1 MSKYGE
7 NIKKIRSVRG
17 LTQSQLADIIDV
29 SRGVIS
35 SYEEGRAE
43 PKIETIIKTAE
54 VFQVTI
60 DTLLKKNITVNQLSG
75 FAIPD
80 ILTDN
85 KQIATSSGNE
95 EFAKFFPSGL
105 IILEASKVNENIY
118 CTGNDLIFGLKDEA
132 TKNKLF
138 VIELYNESIIG
149 RVTQI
154 TDEFIFLNRSKILIK
169 DIKRTIK
176 VIGIY
181 QPFKTVSPLE
191 NRLMLLEKRLK
202 KIEEAIES
210 DWSDI

>member
-75 FAIPD
+75 FVLPD
-80 ILTDN
+80 ILTNN
-85 KQIATSSGNE
+85 KQRDNLNENE
-95 EFAKFFPSGL
+95 EFAKFFPAGL
-105 IILEASKVNENIY
+105 LILEASKLEENIY
-118 CTGNDLIFGLKDEA
+118 CTGNDLIFGLKVEPI
-132 TKNKLF
+132 KNMLF
-138 VIELYNESIIG
+138 VVESNNESLIG
-149 RVTQI
+149 KVTQI
-154 TDEFIFLNRSKILIK
+154 EEEFIILNRTKILK
-169 DIKRTIK
+169 NDIKSAVK

-181 QPFKTVSPLE
+181 HPYKTVSPLE
-191 NRLMLLEKRLK
+191 SKLLLMEKRLK
-202 KIEEAIES
+202 KLEDAIANK
-210 DWSDI
+210 